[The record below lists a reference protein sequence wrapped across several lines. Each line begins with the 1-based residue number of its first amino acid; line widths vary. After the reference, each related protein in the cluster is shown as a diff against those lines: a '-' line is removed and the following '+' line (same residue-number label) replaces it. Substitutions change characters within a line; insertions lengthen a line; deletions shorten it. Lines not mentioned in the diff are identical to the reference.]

1 MQEGIHMS
9 DSRGDFLTGLLV
21 GGIIGLAV
29 GVLFAP
35 APGEETRA
43 SIRSR
48 TGRAVDRVRAGAD
61 GVGDRMREGLG
72 RARDGASQ
80 LATEV
85 RSRLPIGGNGSTG
98 EVVQEP
104 LPGTEPAGS

>member
-1 MQEGIHMS
+1 MS

-21 GGIIGLAV
+21 GGVIGLAV

-35 APGEETRA
+35 APGEETRE

-48 TGRAVDRVRAGAD
+48 TGGAVGRVRASAD
-61 GVGDRMREGLG
+61 DMGDRMREGIG

-80 LATEV
+80 LASEV
-85 RSRLPIGGNGSTG
+85 RSRLPLGGNGSS
-98 EVVQEP
+98 EAADAP
-104 LPGTEPAGS
+104 LPGSEPAGS

>member
-1 MQEGIHMS
+1 MCVS

-21 GGIIGLAV
+21 GGVIGLAV

-35 APGEETRA
+35 APGEETRE

-48 TGRAVDRVRAGAD
+48 TGGAVERVRAGAD
-61 GVGDRMREGLG
+61 GVGDRVREGIG

-80 LATEV
+80 LAGEM
-85 RSRLPIGGNGSTG
+85 RSRLPIGGNGSAGEAGEPPLTG
-98 EVVQEP
+98 P
-104 LPGTEPAGS
+104 EPAGS

>member
-1 MQEGIHMS
+1 MS

-21 GGIIGLAV
+21 GGVIGLAV

-35 APGEETRA
+35 APGEETRE

-48 TGRAVDRVRAGAD
+48 TGSAVERVRAGAD
-61 GVGDRMREGLG
+61 GVGDRMREGIG

-80 LATEV
+80 LAGEV
-85 RSRLPIGGNGSTG
+85 RSRLPIAGNGSTS
-98 EVVQEP
+98 ETADEP
-104 LPGTEPAGS
+104 QPGPEPAGS

>member
-1 MQEGIHMS
+1 MNVA

-21 GGIIGLAV
+21 GGVIGLAV

-35 APGEETRA
+35 APGEETRE
-43 SIRSR
+43 SLRSR
-48 TGRAVDRVRAGAD
+48 TTGAMERVRAGAD
-61 GVGDRMREGLG
+61 GVGERVREGIG

-80 LATEV
+80 LASEV
-85 RSRLPIGGNGSTG
+85 RSRLPIGGNGSSS
-98 EVVQEP
+98 EPAAEP